1 MIQAVHVIVSGRV
14 QGVGYRW
21 FVQNVATKLGI
32 KGYVR
37 NLPDGTVELEAEGN
51 PESLNTLINEM
62 KKGPRGAYVQALQE
76 QRKLLQSESERQF
89 TAFEIRH

>member
-1 MIQAVHVIVSGRV
+1 MIQAIHAIAEGRV

-37 NLPDGTVELEAEGN
+37 NLPDGTVEVEAEGDTN
-51 PESLNTLINEM
+51 SLDALIIEM
-62 KKGPRGAYVQALQE
+62 KKGPLGAYVKAVKAHRTDLQND
-76 QRKLLQSESERQF
+76 SERRF
-89 TAFEIRH
+89 TTFEIRP

>member
-37 NLPDGTVELEAEGN
+37 NLPDGTVELDAEGET
-51 PESLNTLINEM
+51 ESLNTLINEM

-76 QRKLLQSESERQF
+76 QRKPLQSESERRF

>member
-1 MIQAVHVIVSGRV
+1 MIQAIHAIAEGRV

-21 FVQNVATKLGI
+21 FVQKTATRLGI

-51 PESLNTLINEM
+51 TESLDALVSEM
-62 KKGPRGAYVQALQE
+62 KKGPLGAQVLAVRE
-76 QRKLLQSESERQF
+76 QRKTLQSDAERTF
-89 TAFEIRH
+89 TDFEIRH

>member
-1 MIQAVHVIVSGRV
+1 MIQAVHAIAKGRV

-21 FVQNVATKLGI
+21 FVQQTATKLGI

-37 NLPDGTVELEAEGN
+37 NLPDGTVELEAEGS

-62 KKGPRGAYVQALQE
+62 KKGPRGADVQAIKEHRVSLMNE
-76 QRKLLQSESERQF
+76 AARRF
-89 TAFEIRH
+89 TTFEIRP